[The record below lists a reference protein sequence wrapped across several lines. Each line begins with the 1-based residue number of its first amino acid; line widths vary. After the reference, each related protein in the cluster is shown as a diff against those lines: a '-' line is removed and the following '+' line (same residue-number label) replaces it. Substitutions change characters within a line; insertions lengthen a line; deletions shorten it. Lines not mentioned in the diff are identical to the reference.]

1 MTPQDPTSPQ
11 RRHALQALAATT
23 AGLWLGSSAHAQPK
37 ENGGWLPTQNLTYV
51 IGVAAGGSVDLY
63 ARGIKAALESLNLI
77 NGHTVLPDN
86 KPGAGGLLS
95 LQQLQRNR
103 GNAHHL
109 GTFHT
114 GSIAGQVA
122 GVLKADMRDYVPVA
136 MMVEETTLVAVAADS
151 PLKTAAD
158 LVAQLKR
165 DPASLK
171 IAVAPLRGLNTHLAI
186 AKPLKAA
193 GVDVSK
199 LTVVPFRSSGDSM
212 VALLGGHVDVVSA
225 TAPTVVPQT
234 ANGKVRLLVS
244 AAPERGTGPLANVP
258 TWRES
263 GVAADYVSYNGVL
276 LAPGVDAEQI
286 RFWETALKKVAESAD
301 WKALVE
307 KSGNK
312 PMFKGY
318 VDSHRYLQAELKE
331 TQALVAAL
339 GTGGSL

>member
-1 MTPQDPTSPQ
+1 MSTQHPLLN
-11 RRHALQALAATT
+11 RRRQALQTLAATT
-23 AGLWLGSSAHAQPK
+23 AGLYLGAPAGAQTK
-37 ENGGWLPTQNLTYV
+37 DRGGWLPTQNLTYV
-51 IGVAAGGSVDLY
+51 IGVAAGGSIDLY
-63 ARGIKAALESLNLI
+63 ARGIKSALENLNLI
-77 NGHTVLPDN
+77 NNHTVLPDN

-136 MMVEETTLVAVAADS
+136 MMVEETSLVAVAADS
-151 PLKTAAD
+151 PLKASAD
-158 LVAQLKR
+158 LIERLRK
-165 DPASLK
+165 DPTSLT
-171 IAVAPLRGLNTHLAI
+171 IAVAPIKGLNTHLAI

-193 GVDVSK
+193 GVDVSQ

-225 TAPTVVPQT
+225 TGPSVVPQVQ
-234 ANGKVRLLVS
+234 NGKVRMLVS
-244 AAPERGTGPLANVP
+244 AAPVRGSGPLANVP
-258 TWRES
+258 TWREQ

-276 LAPGVDAEQI
+276 LPPGVDAEQI
-286 RFWETALKKVAESAD
+286 YFWETALKKVAESAE
-301 WKALVE
+301 WRALVE

-331 TQALVAAL
+331 TQALFAAL
-339 GTGGSL
+339 GLGAGL

>member
-1 MTPQDPTSPQ
+1 MIMQEPTSPQ
-11 RRHALQALAATT
+11 RRQALQVLAATS
-23 AGLWLGSSAHAQPK
+23 ASLWLGTPSHAQSS
-37 ENGGWLPTQNLTYV
+37 WQPTQGLTYV

-63 ARGIKAALESLNLI
+63 ARGIKSALESMNLV
-77 NGHTVLPDN
+77 NGHTVLADN

-114 GSIAGQVA
+114 GSIAGQVV

-136 MMVEETTLVAVAADS
+136 MMVEETTLVAVGTDS

-158 LVAQLKR
+158 LVTQLKR

-199 LTVVPFRSSGDSM
+199 LTVVPFRSSADSM
-212 VALLGGHVDVVSA
+212 VALLGGHVDIVSA
-225 TAPTVVPQT
+225 TGPTVVPQT
-234 ANGKVRLLVS
+234 LSGKVRILVS
-244 AAPERGTGPLANVP
+244 AAPERGTGPLAHVP

-276 LAPGVDAEQI
+276 LPPGVDAEQI
-286 RFWETALKKVAESAD
+286 RFWETAMKKVSESAD

-318 VDSHRYLQAELKE
+318 VDSHRYLQAELTE
-331 TQALVAAL
+331 TQALVASL
-339 GTGGSL
+339 GLGAGL